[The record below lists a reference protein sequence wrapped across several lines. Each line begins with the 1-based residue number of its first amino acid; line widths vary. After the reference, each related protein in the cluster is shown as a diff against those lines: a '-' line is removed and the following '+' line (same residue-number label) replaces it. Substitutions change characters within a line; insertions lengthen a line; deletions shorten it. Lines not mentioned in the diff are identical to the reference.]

1 MKIKIKKAN
10 STPEITHSSVNFSA
24 EKVIKQVAKEKK
36 PAMSFLE
43 ELSNAISSGDD
54 TAWRMWR

>member
-1 MKIKIKKAN
+1 MKAKIKKTN

-24 EKVIKQVAKEKK
+24 EKIKQVAKEKK
-36 PAMSFLE
+36 PAKSFLE
-43 ELSNAISSGDD
+43 ELSNAINSGDD